1 MYHNRL
7 IPCLLLDNGK
17 LVKTVRFRK
26 PVYVGDPI
34 NAVKI
39 FNDKQVDEL
48 VFLDI
53 HATRS
58 HRRPDFAYLKKIAE
72 QCFMPLC
79 YGGGITSLEDIGML
93 FRIGFEKVSINAAAL
108 EHPDLIEAAAGV
120 YGSQSIVGAMD
131 VGKNIFGKVVVR
143 VENGTRST
151 KYSPREYAKRLEEA
165 GAGEI
170 FLNSITQD
178 GMMTGYDCDL
188 IREVADC
195 VQVPVIAC
203 GGAGSLQ
210 DCKRAIDS
218 GASAAAAGSIF
229 VFWGVNRAVLIN
241 YPDSAETEALFAIS
255 PDRQIK
261 DLR

>member
-7 IPCLLLDNGK
+7 IPCLLLDDGK
-17 LVKTVRFRK
+17 LVKTVQFKK

-39 FNDKQVDEL
+39 FNDKEVDEL

-53 HATRS
+53 NATRS
-58 HRRPDFAYLKKIAE
+58 HRKPDFAYLKKITE

-79 YGGGITSLEDIGML
+79 YGGGITTLEDIGML
-93 FRIGFEKVSINAAAL
+93 FRIGFEKAAINAAAAD
-108 EHPDLIEAAAGV
+108 HPELIGEAAKI

-131 VGKNIFGKVVVR
+131 VGKNLFGKAIVKTV
-143 VENGTRST
+143 NGTRST
-151 KYSPREYAKRLEEA
+151 RYSPREYAKRLEEA

-178 GMMTGYDCDL
+178 GMMEGYDCEL
-188 IREVADC
+188 IREVADS

-203 GGAGSLQ
+203 GGAGNLQ
-210 DCKRAIDS
+210 DCKRAIES

-229 VFWGVNRAVLIN
+229 VFWGVNKAVLIN
-241 YPDSAETEALFAIS
+241 YPDSAETAELFALS
-255 PDRQIK
+255 DGR
-261 DLR
+261 

>member
-7 IPCLLLDNGK
+7 IPCLLLDNGR
-17 LVKTVRFRK
+17 LVKTVQFRK

-39 FNDKQVDEL
+39 FNDKEVDEL

-53 HATRS
+53 NATRA

-79 YGGGITSLEDIGML
+79 YGGGITSLADIGML

-108 EHPDLIEAAAGV
+108 EHPELIGEAAKV

-131 VGKNIFGKVVVR
+131 VGKNLFGKAVVKAL
-143 VENGTRST
+143 NGTRGT
-151 KYSPREYAKRLEEA
+151 KYSPKEYAKRLEDA

-170 FLNSITQD
+170 FLNSVTQD
-178 GMMTGYDCDL
+178 GVMAGYDWEL

-203 GGAGSLQ
+203 GGAGNLQ
-210 DCKRAIDS
+210 DCRRAIDS

-229 VFWGVNRAVLIN
+229 VFWGVNKAVLIN
-241 YPDSAETEALFAIS
+241 YPDSEETAKLFAES
-255 PDRQIK
+255 GDGE
-261 DLR
+261 

>member
-17 LVKTVRFRK
+17 LVKTVQFKK

-39 FNDKQVDEL
+39 FNDKEVDEL

-53 HATRS
+53 NATRTHS
-58 HRRPDFAYLKKIAE
+58 RPDFEYLKKITE

-93 FRIGFEKVSINAAAL
+93 FRIGFEKVSINAAAAD
-108 EHPDLIEAAAGV
+108 HPELISEAAKV

-131 VGKNIFGKVVVR
+131 VGKNLFGKAVVKTV
-143 VENGTRST
+143 NGSHST
-151 KYSPREYAKRLEEA
+151 KYSPREYARRLEEA

-178 GMMTGYDCDL
+178 GVMEGYDCEL
-188 IREVADC
+188 IREVADS

-203 GGAGSLQ
+203 GGAGNLQ

-229 VFWGVNRAVLIN
+229 VFWGVNKAVLIN
-241 YPDSAETEALFAIS
+241 YPDSAETAELFAAS
-255 PDRQIK
+255 GDR
-261 DLR
+261 

>member
-17 LVKTVRFRK
+17 LVKTVQFRR

-39 FNDKQVDEL
+39 YNDREVVEL
-48 VFLDI
+48 VFVDI
-53 HATRS
+53 NATRT
-58 HRRPDFAYLKKIAE
+58 HRRPNFEYLKKITE

-108 EHPDLIEAAAGV
+108 DHPELIKEAARV

-131 VGKNIFGKVVVR
+131 VGKNLFGRQVVKT
-143 VENGTRST
+143 ENGNRGT
-151 KYSPREYAKRLEEA
+151 KYGPAEYAKRLENA

-170 FLNSITQD
+170 FLNSIMQD
-178 GMMTGYDCDL
+178 GMMAGYDYEL
-188 IREVADC
+188 IKEVSGS

-210 DCKRAIDS
+210 DCRKAIDS

-229 VFWGVNRAVLIN
+229 VFWGVNKAVLIN
-241 YPDSAETEALFAIS
+241 YPDSAQTVRLFA
-255 PDRQIK
+255 D
-261 DLR
+261 

>member
-7 IPCLLLDNGK
+7 IPCLLLDNGR
-17 LVKTVRFRK
+17 LVKTVQFRK

-39 FNDKQVDEL
+39 FNDKEVDEL

-53 HATRS
+53 NATRS

-79 YGGGITSLEDIGML
+79 YGGGITSLEDIGTL

-108 EHPDLIEAAAGV
+108 DHPELIGEAAKV

-131 VGKNIFGKVVVR
+131 VGKNLFGKAVVKAL
-143 VENGTRST
+143 NGTRGT
-151 KYSPREYAKRLEEA
+151 KYSPKEYAKRLEDA

-170 FLNSITQD
+170 FLNSVTQD
-178 GMMTGYDCDL
+178 GVMAGYDWEL

-203 GGAGSLQ
+203 GGAGNLQ
-210 DCKRAIDS
+210 DCRRAIDS

-229 VFWGVNRAVLIN
+229 VFWGVNKAVLIN
-241 YPDSAETEALFAIS
+241 YPDSEETAKLFAES
-255 PDRQIK
+255 GDGE
-261 DLR
+261 

>member
-17 LVKTVRFRK
+17 LVKTVQFRK
-26 PVYVGDPI
+26 PVYIGDPI

-39 FNDKQVDEL
+39 FNDKEVDEL

-53 HATRS
+53 NATRS
-58 HRRPDFAYLKKIAE
+58 HRRPDFEYLKKIAE

-79 YGGGITSLEDIGML
+79 YGGGVTSLEDIGTL

-108 EHPDLIEAAAGV
+108 DHPELIGEAARI

-131 VGKNIFGKVVVR
+131 VGKNLFGKAVVR
-143 VENGTRST
+143 AENGTRGT
-151 KYSPREYAKRLEEA
+151 KYGPKEYAKRLEES

-178 GMMTGYDCDL
+178 GVMTGYDWEL

-210 DCKRAIDS
+210 DCRRAIDS

-229 VFWGVNRAVLIN
+229 VFWGVNKAVLIN
-241 YPDSAETEALFAIS
+241 YPDSEETAKLFAES
-255 PDRQIK
+255 GDRE
-261 DLR
+261 

>member
-7 IPCLLLDNGK
+7 IPCLLLDSGK
-17 LVKTVRFRK
+17 LVKTVQFRK

-39 FNDKQVDEL
+39 FNDKEVDEL
-48 VFLDI
+48 IFLDI
-53 HATRS
+53 NATRS
-58 HRRPDFAYLKKIAE
+58 RKRPDFEYLKKITE

-79 YGGGITSLEDIGML
+79 YGGGINSLEDIGTL
-93 FRIGFEKVSINAAAL
+93 FRIGFEKVSINAAAID
-108 EHPDLIEAAAGV
+108 HPQLIGEAAKV

-131 VGKNIFGKVVVR
+131 VGKNMFGKAIVKS
-143 VENGTRST
+143 ENGTRST
-151 KYSPREYAKRLEEA
+151 KYSPKEYAKRLEEA

-170 FLNSITQD
+170 FLNSIIRD
-178 GMMTGYDCDL
+178 GMMTGYDCEL

-203 GGAGSLQ
+203 GGAGNLQ
-210 DCKRAIDS
+210 DCRRAIDS

-229 VFWGVNRAVLIN
+229 VFWGVNKAVLIN
-241 YPDSAETEALFAIS
+241 YPDSIETAELFTPFAADEIQ
-255 PDRQIK
+255 D
-261 DLR
+261 

>member
-1 MYHNRL
+1 M
-7 IPCLLLDNGK
+7 
-17 LVKTVRFRK
+17 VKTVQFRK

-39 FNDKQVDEL
+39 FNDKEVDEL

-53 HATRS
+53 DATRS
-58 HRRPDFAYLKKIAE
+58 RRRPDFEYLKKIAE

-79 YGGGITSLEDIGML
+79 YGGGITSLEDIGTL
-93 FRIGFEKVSINAAAL
+93 FRIGFEKVSINAAAAD
-108 EHPDLIEAAAGV
+108 HPELLGEAARI

-131 VGKNIFGKVVVR
+131 VGKTLFGKAIVKIQ
-143 VENGTRST
+143 NGTRST
-151 KYSPREYAKRLEEA
+151 KYSPKEYAKRLEEA

-178 GMMTGYDCDL
+178 GVMAGYDYEL

-203 GGAGSLQ
+203 GGAGNLQ
-210 DCKRAIDS
+210 DCRRAIDS

-229 VFWGVNRAVLIN
+229 VFWGVNKAVLIN
-241 YPDSAETEALFAIS
+241 YPDSAETAKLFATS
-255 PDRQIK
+255 EDR
-261 DLR
+261 

>member
-17 LVKTVRFRK
+17 LVKTVQFRK

-39 FNDKQVDEL
+39 YNDREVDEL

-53 HATRS
+53 NATRMR
-58 HRRPDFAYLKKIAE
+58 RRPDFEYLKKITE

-108 EHPDLIEAAAGV
+108 DHPELIKEAAGI

-131 VGKNIFGKVVVR
+131 VGKNLFGRAVVKT
-143 VENGTRST
+143 ENGTHGT
-151 KYSPREYAKRLEEA
+151 KYSPAEYAKRLEDA

-170 FLNSITQD
+170 FLNSITRD
-178 GMMTGYDCDL
+178 GMMDGYDYEL
-188 IREVADC
+188 IREVAQS

-210 DCKRAIDS
+210 DCKKAIDS

-229 VFWGVNRAVLIN
+229 VFWGVNKAVLIN
-241 YPDSAETEALFAIS
+241 YPDSAQTAELFA
-255 PDRQIK
+255 D
-261 DLR
+261 

>member
-17 LVKTVRFRK
+17 LVKTVQFRK

-39 FNDKQVDEL
+39 FNDKEVDEL

-53 HATRS
+53 NATRS

-79 YGGGITSLEDIGML
+79 YGGGITTLEDIGML
-93 FRIGFEKVSINAAAL
+93 FRIGFEKVSINAAAVD
-108 EHPDLIEAAAGV
+108 HPELIGEAAKV

-131 VGKNIFGKVVVR
+131 VGKNLFGKAVVKA
-143 VENGTRST
+143 ENGTRST
-151 KYSPREYAKRLEEA
+151 KYSPKEYAKRLEEA
-165 GAGEI
+165 GVGEI

-178 GMMTGYDCDL
+178 GMMAGYDCEL

-203 GGAGSLQ
+203 GGAGNLQ

-229 VFWGVNRAVLIN
+229 VFWGVNKAVLIN
-241 YPDSAETEALFAIS
+241 YPDSAETAELFGVCGQM
-255 PDRQIK
+255 R
-261 DLR
+261 

>member
-17 LVKTVRFRK
+17 LVKTVQFRK

-39 FNDKQVDEL
+39 YNDREVDEL

-53 HATRS
+53 NATRMR
-58 HRRPDFAYLKKIAE
+58 RRPDFEYLKKITE

-79 YGGGITSLEDIGML
+79 YGGGITSLGDIGML

-108 EHPDLIEAAAGV
+108 DHPELIKEAAGI

-131 VGKNIFGKVVVR
+131 VGKNLFGKAVVKT
-143 VENGTRST
+143 ENGTHGT
-151 KYSPREYAKRLEEA
+151 KYNPAEYAKRLEDA

-178 GMMTGYDCDL
+178 GVMDGYDYEL
-188 IREVADC
+188 IREVAQS

-210 DCKRAIDS
+210 DCKKAIDS

-229 VFWGVNRAVLIN
+229 VFWGVNKAVLIN
-241 YPDSAETEALFAIS
+241 YPDSVQTAELFA
-255 PDRQIK
+255 D
-261 DLR
+261 

>member
-17 LVKTVRFRK
+17 LVKTVQFKK

-39 FNDKQVDEL
+39 FNDKEVDEL
-48 VFLDI
+48 IFLDI
-53 HATRS
+53 NATRS
-58 HRRPDFAYLKKIAE
+58 HKKPDFEYLKKIAE

-79 YGGGITSLEDIGML
+79 YGGGVNSLEDIGAL
-93 FRIGFEKVSINAAAL
+93 FRIGMEKVSVNAAAL
-108 EHPDLIEAAAGV
+108 ERPQLISEAAQV

-131 VGKNIFGKVVVR
+131 VGKNMFGKIIVKAQS
-143 VENGTRST
+143 GTKNT
-151 KYSPREYAKRLEEA
+151 KYSPKEYAKRLQDA

-170 FLNSITQD
+170 FVNVIPND
-178 GMMTGYDCDL
+178 GMMTGYDYEL
-188 IREVADC
+188 IHEVADN

-210 DCKRAIDS
+210 DCRRDS

-229 VFWGVNRAVLIN
+229 VFWGANKAVLIN
-241 YPDSAETEALFAIS
+241 YPDHAETDDLFAS
-255 PDRQIK
+255 AAER
-261 DLR
+261 

>member
-17 LVKTVRFRK
+17 LVKTVQFRK

-39 FNDKQVDEL
+39 YNDREVDEL

-53 HATRS
+53 NATRM
-58 HRRPDFAYLKKIAE
+58 HRRPDFEYLKKITE

-108 EHPDLIEAAAGV
+108 DHPELIKEAAGV

-131 VGKNIFGKVVVR
+131 VGKNLFGKAVVKT
-143 VENGTRST
+143 ENGTHGT
-151 KYSPREYAKRLEEA
+151 KYHPVEYAKRLEDA

-178 GMMTGYDCDL
+178 GMMNGYDYEL
-188 IREVADC
+188 IGEVAQS

-210 DCKRAIDS
+210 DCRKAIDS

-229 VFWGVNRAVLIN
+229 VFWGVNKAVLIN
-241 YPDSAETEALFAIS
+241 YPDSVQTAELFA
-255 PDRQIK
+255 D
-261 DLR
+261 

>member
-17 LVKTVRFRK
+17 LVKTMQFRK

-39 FNDKQVDEL
+39 FNDREVDEL
-48 VFLDI
+48 IFLDI
-53 HATRS
+53 DATRS
-58 HRRPDFAYLKKIAE
+58 RRKPDIAYLKKITE

-79 YGGGITSLEDIGML
+79 YGGGITSLEDIGAL

-108 EHPDLIEAAAGV
+108 SHPELIGEAARV

-131 VGKNIFGKVVVR
+131 VGKNLFGKVVVKT
-143 VENGTRST
+143 ENGGHAT
-151 KYSPREYAKRLEEA
+151 KYNPKEYAKRLEEA

-178 GMMTGYDCDL
+178 GMMTGYDYEL

-210 DCKRAIDS
+210 DCRRAIDS

-229 VFWGVNRAVLIN
+229 VFWGANKAVLIN
-241 YPDSAETEALFAIS
+241 YPDSAETEKLFGTS
-255 PDRQIK
+255 GNG
-261 DLR
+261 

>member
-17 LVKTVRFRK
+17 LVKTVQFRK

-39 FNDKQVDEL
+39 YNDREVDEL

-53 HATRS
+53 NATRMR
-58 HRRPDFAYLKKIAE
+58 RRPDFEYLKKITE

-108 EHPDLIEAAAGV
+108 DHPELIKEAAGI

-131 VGKNIFGKVVVR
+131 VGKNLFGKAVVKT
-143 VENGTRST
+143 ENGTHGT
-151 KYSPREYAKRLEEA
+151 KYNPAEYAKRLEDA

-178 GMMTGYDCDL
+178 GMMDGYDYEL
-188 IREVADC
+188 IREVAQS

-210 DCKRAIDS
+210 DCKKAIDS

-229 VFWGVNRAVLIN
+229 VFWGVNKAVLIN
-241 YPDSAETEALFAIS
+241 YPDSVQTAELFA
-255 PDRQIK
+255 D
-261 DLR
+261 

>member
-17 LVKTVRFRK
+17 LVKTVQFRK
-26 PVYVGDPI
+26 PVYIGDPI

-39 FNDKQVDEL
+39 FNDKEVDEL

-53 HATRS
+53 NATRS
-58 HRRPDFAYLKKIAE
+58 RRSPDFEYLKKIAE

-79 YGGGITSLEDIGML
+79 YGGGITSLEDIGTL
-93 FRIGFEKVSINAAAL
+93 FRIGFEKVSINAAAVD
-108 EHPDLIEAAAGV
+108 HPELINDAAKV

-131 VGKNIFGKVVVR
+131 VGKNLFGKAVVR
-143 VENGTRST
+143 AENGARGT
-151 KYSPREYAKRLEEA
+151 KYSPKEYAKRLEEA

-178 GMMTGYDCDL
+178 GMMAGYDCEL
-188 IREVADC
+188 IKEVADC
-195 VQVPVIAC
+195 VRIPVIAC
-203 GGAGSLQ
+203 GGAGNLK
-210 DCKRAIDS
+210 DCKKAIDS

-229 VFWGVNRAVLIN
+229 VFWGANKAVLIN
-241 YPDSAETEALFAIS
+241 YPDSAETAELFAAS
-255 PDRQIK
+255 GDR
-261 DLR
+261 

>member
-7 IPCLLLDNGK
+7 IPCLLLDNGR
-17 LVKTVRFRK
+17 LVKTVQFRK

-39 FNDKQVDEL
+39 FNDKEVDEL

-53 HATRS
+53 NATRS
-58 HRRPDFAYLKKIAE
+58 HKRPDFAYLKKIAE

-93 FRIGFEKVSINAAAL
+93 FRIGFEKVSINTAAL
-108 EHPDLIEAAAGV
+108 DHPELIGEAAKI

-131 VGKNIFGKVVVR
+131 VGKNLFGKAVVKAL
-143 VENGTRST
+143 NGTRGT
-151 KYSPREYAKRLEEA
+151 KYSPKEYAKRLEDA

-178 GMMTGYDCDL
+178 GMMAGYDWEL

-203 GGAGSLQ
+203 GGAGNLQ
-210 DCKRAIDS
+210 DCRHAIDS

-229 VFWGVNRAVLIN
+229 VFWGINKAVLIN
-241 YPDSAETEALFAIS
+241 YPDSEETAKLFAES
-255 PDRQIK
+255 GDGE
-261 DLR
+261 

>member
-17 LVKTVRFRK
+17 LVKTVQFKK

-39 FNDKQVDEL
+39 FNDKEVDEL

-53 HATRS
+53 NATRARKS
-58 HRRPDFAYLKKIAE
+58 PDFAYLKKITE

-93 FRIGFEKVSINAAAL
+93 FRIGFEKVSINAAAVD
-108 EHPDLIEAAAGV
+108 HPELISEAAKV

-131 VGKNIFGKVVVR
+131 VGTNLFGKAVVKTV
-143 VENGTRST
+143 NGAHST
-151 KYSPREYAKRLEEA
+151 KYSPGEYAKRLEEA

-178 GMMTGYDCDL
+178 GMMEGYDCEL
-188 IREVADC
+188 ISEVADS
-195 VQVPVIAC
+195 VRVPVIAC

-229 VFWGVNRAVLIN
+229 VFWGVNKAVLIN
-241 YPDSAETEALFAIS
+241 YPDSSETAALFAAS
-255 PDRQIK
+255 GDR
-261 DLR
+261 

>member
-17 LVKTVRFRK
+17 LVKTVQFKK

-39 FNDKQVDEL
+39 FNDKEVDEL
-48 VFLDI
+48 IFLDI
-53 HATRS
+53 NATRS
-58 HRRPDFAYLKKIAE
+58 HKKPDFEYLKKIAE

-79 YGGGITSLEDIGML
+79 YGGGVNSLEDIGAL
-93 FRIGFEKVSINAAAL
+93 FRIGMEKVSVNAAAL
-108 EHPDLIEAAAGV
+108 ERPQLISEAAQI

-131 VGKNIFGKVVVR
+131 VGKNMFGKIIVKAQ
-143 VENGTRST
+143 NGTKNT
-151 KYSPREYAKRLEEA
+151 KYSPKEYAKRLQDA

-170 FLNSITQD
+170 FVNVIPND
-178 GMMTGYDCDL
+178 GMMTGYDYEL
-188 IREVADC
+188 IHEVADN

-210 DCKRAIDS
+210 DCRRAIDS

-229 VFWGVNRAVLIN
+229 VFWGANKAVLIN
-241 YPDSAETEALFAIS
+241 YPDRAETDDLFAS
-255 PDRQIK
+255 AAER
-261 DLR
+261 

>member
-17 LVKTVRFRK
+17 LVKTVQFRK

-39 FNDKQVDEL
+39 YNDREVDEL

-53 HATRS
+53 NATRM
-58 HRRPDFAYLKKIAE
+58 HRRPDFEYLKKITE

-108 EHPDLIEAAAGV
+108 DHPELIKEAAGV

-131 VGKNIFGKVVVR
+131 VGKNLFGKAVVKT
-143 VENGTRST
+143 ENGTHGT
-151 KYSPREYAKRLEEA
+151 KYNPAEYAKRLEDA

-178 GMMTGYDCDL
+178 GMMDGYDYEL
-188 IREVADC
+188 IGEVAQS

-210 DCKRAIDS
+210 DCKKAIDS

-229 VFWGVNRAVLIN
+229 VFWGVNKAVLIN
-241 YPDSAETEALFAIS
+241 YPDSVQTAALFA
-255 PDRQIK
+255 D
-261 DLR
+261 

>member
-17 LVKTVRFRK
+17 LVKTVQFRK

-39 FNDKQVDEL
+39 YNDREVDEL

-53 HATRS
+53 HATRT
-58 HRRPDFAYLKKIAE
+58 HRRPDFEYLSKITE

-108 EHPDLIEAAAGV
+108 EHPELIQEAAAV

-131 VGKNIFGKVVVR
+131 VGKNLFGKAVVKT
-143 VENGTRST
+143 ENGNHGTR
-151 KYSPREYAKRLEEA
+151 YGPGEYARRLEDA

-170 FLNSITQD
+170 FLNSIIQD
-178 GMMTGYDCDL
+178 GMMNGYDYEL
-188 IREVADC
+188 IREVSES

-210 DCKRAIDS
+210 DCRKAIDS

-229 VFWGVNRAVLIN
+229 VFWGVNKAVLIN
-241 YPDSAETEALFAIS
+241 YPNSAQTAELFADS
-255 PDRQIK
+255 NE
-261 DLR
+261 

>member
-17 LVKTVRFRK
+17 LVKTVQFKK

-39 FNDKQVDEL
+39 FNDKEVDEL

-53 HATRS
+53 NATRARKS
-58 HRRPDFAYLKKIAE
+58 PDFAYLKKITE

-93 FRIGFEKVSINAAAL
+93 FRIGFEKVSINAAAVD
-108 EHPDLIEAAAGV
+108 HPELISEAAKV

-131 VGKNIFGKVVVR
+131 VGKNLFGKAVVKTV
-143 VENGTRST
+143 NGAHST
-151 KYSPREYAKRLEEA
+151 KYSPGEYAKRLEEA

-178 GMMTGYDCDL
+178 GMMEGYDREL
-188 IREVADC
+188 ISEVAGS
-195 VQVPVIAC
+195 VRVPVIAC
-203 GGAGSLQ
+203 GGTGSLQ

-229 VFWGVNRAVLIN
+229 VFWGVNKAVLIN
-241 YPDSAETEALFAIS
+241 YPDSSETAALFAAS
-255 PDRQIK
+255 GD
-261 DLR
+261 